1 MEPSGTLYDLLHTT
15 SERPAARL
23 GRDEDTWSEEDEL
36 RDQSDALDQTHIL
49 CTETDVT
56 LPSNL
61 GCISS
66 SFETERAW
74 PGGGAGLRSPV
85 PVEQVYQEMI
95 QIYEKLQVR
104 AAELSER
111 EREIERREKLLLKH
125 QSTVTRLLNT
135 EGGGLDRVNTLQQEH
150 EQEVEK
156 LRAALREK
164 SRENRRIKSSFDSI
178 KDLNETMKRQLTELS
193 EQNTRL
199 EVQSQRVHA
208 RLENLQRKQQ
218 YSVSHR
224 GRENNLLKSHDPKP
238 SNQDKAP
245 PPSKAIRS
253 CSSVPAVKL
262 LSYLMDWMLDGPPLT
277 TDDPNTER
285 QCDPYGV
292 PHPSLQERC
301 AKVLPV
307 LLERFQQAE
316 TSRHLP
322 LLRFIHRALTQLDHS
337 AQHLPLTTTLRRL
350 GEEVTRKSPPLFRS
364 SCPHTRFLSS
374 ILVLKTLSQADVLVQ
389 ALDVL
394 HSVVGEDEGRGLFL
408 KYKAL
413 STVLSLLRTGSPGL
427 LAPSL
432 DILLQMSA
440 DSRHLPDFLEACST
454 DQFFRCAAVL
464 LRNPRLD
471 LVVAEKLSVLLQKL
485 SCIRKN
491 RRLFETSSLHLLL
504 QETRHAA
511 DPSRAFLNIN
521 FSSILFNLGVASHP

>member
-1 MEPSGTLYDLLHTT
+1 MEQYSRALKDLLHAV

-23 GRDEDTWSEEDEL
+23 GRDEDTWSDEDEH
-36 RDQSDALDQTHIL
+36 RDQSDALDQTNIL

-56 LPSNL
+56 LPSDL
-61 GCISS
+61 ACTSG
-66 SFETERAW
+66 SFETERVW
-74 PGGGAGLRSPV
+74 PGAGAGPRSRV
-85 PVEQVYQEMI
+85 PVEQVHWEMI
-95 QIYEKLQVR
+95 QIYEKLQMR

-111 EREIERREKLLLKH
+111 ERELERREKLLLRH

-135 EGGGLDRVNTLQQEH
+135 EGGVLNRVNALQQEH
-150 EQEVEK
+150 EQELEK

-164 SRENRRIKSSFDSI
+164 NRENRRIKSSFDSI

-208 RLENLQRKQQ
+208 RLENLQQ

-224 GRENNLLKSHDPKP
+224 GRENISLKSHDSKP

-245 PPSKAIRS
+245 PPRKAIRS

-277 TDDPNTER
+277 SDEPNTER
-285 QCDPYGV
+285 QCDPCEV

-316 TSRHLP
+316 ASRHLP
-322 LLRFIHRALTQLDHS
+322 LLRFIYRALTQLEHD
-337 AQHLPLTTTLRRL
+337 AQHLPLTSTLRRL
-350 GEEVTRKSPPLFRS
+350 GDEVTHKSPPLFRS

-374 ILVLKTLSQADVLVQ
+374 VLVLKTLSQADVLAQ

-394 HSVVGEDEGRGLFL
+394 HGVVGEDKGRGLFL

-413 STVLSLLRTGSPGL
+413 SIILSLLRTGSPGL

-432 DILLQMSA
+432 DVLLQMSA

-454 DQFFRCAAVL
+454 DQFFRCSVVL
-464 LRNPRLD
+464 LRNPRVD
-471 LVVAEKLSVLLQKL
+471 LAVAEKLSVLLQKL
-485 SCIRKN
+485 SCI
-491 RRLFETSSLHLLL
+491 
-504 QETRHAA
+504 
-511 DPSRAFLNIN
+511 
-521 FSSILFNLGVASHP
+521 